1 MVAQVGALRVTVGA
15 DITGLQAG
23 MSRAQR
29 EVAKSAGA
37 MKRSVGDL
45 QLTFKELATFS
56 SRVFR
61 TGALVFGGVVGA
73 RAILGVADASKN
85 LAAQLRL
92 ATTQYGSFA
101 QANKDVQGIAE
112 RSRSDLLSTA
122 ELYAALMRNA
132 DQFGASQAQVAR
144 ITETVAKAFKI
155 SGASA
160 DEASNATRQ
169 LVQAFQ
175 SGRLQG
181 DEFRSVMEN
190 APRLSRLLADSLGKT
205 VGELRNMSKEGQL
218 TADVLAR
225 AFSDKRF
232 TAAIDQE
239 FKALPVTFDQAM
251 GQVYNAA
258 VVVFGEFDSGGQ
270 FSTALANFIT
280 GGSQGFSDLGDEAY
294 NFGAQMRGLLDS
306 LDAFRDAIGS
316 LHTEGVGALLGM
328 NDASITLN
336 DTLTVI
342 LSTVQGV
349 MNAFANL
356 YNAPGNLIRLATG
369 GNAINNPVDLL
380 GPYNKAKTDA
390 ARRRITGVSAAD
402 MLSEFGF
409 SRRPP
414 PFHPSATG
422 KKKKAKAAPRDR
434 SDDIQYQF
442 ENEIRQAQ
450 QDILQAQQ
458 DLAHTDGDRADIALQ
473 LLDLDKVQQ
482 NAELDERVRK
492 AKRDEAEGK
501 ITAGALAQVEA
512 QAQVLRGKYE
522 EADGLKRRK
531 ILDDRAH
538 QAFEDTVH
546 LNDVELEIKQDA
558 LKDQLDLAK
567 TASERRD
574 IELRL
579 LDLAYRQE
587 RAKYEAVL
595 ADEQASV
602 AAKDEAQM
610 RLRALDEHYDAQR
623 QGVIES
629 TRNPLETWAASVPQ
643 TVAQITEALQGIEAN
658 ALDGISDAISD
669 IITGSRSMADAF
681 ADAARSIIADLI
693 QMTVKMLIFRA
704 ISGLLGG
711 GGVSAGTDASS
722 FESFLQTSGGGG
734 FNIPHRAA
742 GGPVLPGRTYMVGER
757 GPELVRFGGSGQ
769 VIPNHEIGRGGVT
782 VVQNNNFAGG
792 AVTRDDLVRM
802 HQVTIAGAER
812 AMAERQRR
820 AG

>member
-15 DITGLQAG
+15 DITGLQTG
-23 MSRAQR
+23 MAKAQR
-29 EVAKSAGA
+29 QVAQSAGA

-45 QLTFKELATFS
+45 QLTFKEIATFS
-56 SRVFR
+56 SRAFR
-61 TGALVFGGVVGA
+61 TGALAFAGVFGA
-73 RAILGVADASKN
+73 RTILGVADASKN

-92 ATTQYGSFA
+92 ATSQYGSFA
-101 QANKDVQGIAE
+101 QANKDVQAIAE

-132 DQFGASQAQVAR
+132 DQFGASQSQVAR

-181 DEFRSVMEN
+181 DEFRSMMEN
-190 APRLSRLLADSLGKT
+190 APRLARLLADSLGKT
-205 VGELRNMSKEGQL
+205 VGELRNMSKEGTL

-232 TAAIDQE
+232 TATIDDE

-258 VVVFGEFDSGGQ
+258 VIVFGEFDSGGQ
-270 FSTALANFIT
+270 FSTAIANFVT
-280 GGSQGFSDLGDEAY
+280 GGTGGFAKMGDAAY
-294 NFGAQMRGLLDS
+294 NFGAQVRGVLDS

-316 LHTEGVGALLGM
+316 LHTEGVGALLGL

-342 LSTVQGV
+342 LGTVQGM

-369 GNAINNPVDLL
+369 GKAITNPVDLL

-409 SRRPP
+409 SKAPP
-414 PFHPSATG
+414 PFHPSAGG
-422 KKKKAKAAPRDR
+422 KKKKGKKPPRDR
-434 SDDIQYQF
+434 SADTEYQF
-442 ENEIRQAQ
+442 ENELRQAQ
-450 QDILQAQQ
+450 RDILQAQQ
-458 DLAHTDGDRADIALQ
+458 DMAHTDDDRSEIALQ
-473 LLDLDKVQQ
+473 LLDLDKEQQ

-522 EADGLKRRK
+522 EADELKRRK
-531 ILDDRAH
+531 IIDDRAH
-538 QAFEDTVH
+538 KQVEDNVH
-546 LNDVELEIKQDA
+546 LSDVELDLKQDA
-558 LKDQLDLAK
+558 LKDQLDLAT

-587 RAKYEAVL
+587 RARLEAVL
-595 ADEQASV
+595 ADEQASD
-602 AAKDEAQM
+602 AAKQEALM
-610 RLRALDEHYDAQR
+610 RLRSLDDRFAAQR
-623 QGVIES
+623 QGVINS
-629 TRNPLETWAASVPQ
+629 TRNPLEAWAASVPQ
-643 TVAQITEALQGIEAN
+643 TAAQITEALQGIEAN
-658 ALDGISDAISD
+658 ALDGIADAISG
-669 IITGSRSMADAF
+669 IISGTQSMADAF
-681 ADAARSIIADLI
+681 RDMAQSIIADI
-693 QMTVKMLIFRA
+693 IKMTVKMLIFQA
-704 ISGLLGG
+704 ISGLLNKGSTSIIPLQ
-711 GGVSAGTDASS
+711 GGVMSITDV
-722 FESFLQTSGGGG
+722 
-734 FNIPHRAA
+734 PHRAT
-742 GGPVLPGRTYMVGER
+742 GGPVVPGRTYMVGER
-757 GPELVRFGGSGQ
+757 GPELVRFGASGQ
-769 VIPNHEIGRGGVT
+769 VIPNHALGGGGSF
-782 VVQNNNFAGG
+782 VVNQYNNFAGG
-792 AVTRDDLVRM
+792 AVTRDDLARM
-802 HQVTIAGAER
+802 HSVTVAAAKSAVAE
-812 AMAERQRR
+812 ERRR